1 MKFAAKTLSPK
12 CNARMIV
19 LRGLSVIFVET
30 LCIVPDI
37 MAPPTNR
44 PWIHLILQIIRIG
57 ISVGEAEQGADA
69 FRGRGMAAK
78 KTHWVILESGD
89 G

>member
-1 MKFAAKTLSPK
+1 
-12 CNARMIV
+12 MIV

-30 LCIVPDI
+30 LCTVPDR
-37 MAPPTNR
+37 MAPSHGPAMD
-44 PWIHLILQIIRIG
+44 PFDFAMIRIG

-69 FRGRGMAAK
+69 FRGRGVVAK
-78 KTHWVILESGD
+78 KTHCVILESGD